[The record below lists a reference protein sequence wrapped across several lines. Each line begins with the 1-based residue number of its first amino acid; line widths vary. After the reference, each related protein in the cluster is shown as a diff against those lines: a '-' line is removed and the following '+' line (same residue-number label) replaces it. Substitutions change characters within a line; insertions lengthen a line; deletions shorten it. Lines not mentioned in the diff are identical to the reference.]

1 MEIKEA
7 VMELI
12 ETLQYEISEIEI
24 SEIYARDCKECEECE
39 IKPMVESI
47 HERFD
52 DIEKSVNNLI
62 SIIGFYC
69 EHVNKFYT
77 WEEIDNI
84 YAEFEKVSNKEAAGN
99 ERMFCDFIEHITGKK
114 FYCDSCKYCN
124 DRKKHE
130 CYDRYCS
137 DYDYKIENEIKSI
150 TEYYVTVLDEG
161 RKRAEKR

>member
-12 ETLQYEISEIEI
+12 ETLQDEILEIEVSEIDV
-24 SEIYARDCKECEECE
+24 SDCKECEECE
-39 IKPMVESI
+39 VKPMIESI
-47 HERFD
+47 RERFD
-52 DIEKSVNNLI
+52 DIEKSANKLI
-62 SIIGFYC
+62 STIGFYC
-69 EHVNKFYT
+69 ENVNKFYT

-84 YAEFEKVSNKEAAGN
+84 YAEFEKVSSKEAAGN

-114 FYCDSCKYCN
+114 FYCDRCKYCK
-124 DRKKHE
+124 DRKKDE
-130 CYDRYCS
+130 YYCYCWE
-137 DYDYKIENEIKSI
+137 YDYKIENEVTSI